1 MPLVKEDSKKAAK
14 VVPKVVPKDAPKE
27 EKHEKHFPKIQVKKD
42 LREHVLARPDTYL
55 GSFISGTYKVHV
67 VRDGKIVT
75 GQVEYNPALER
86 CWIEVGS
93 NCIDNVWRSSQFGKK
108 CSQIR
113 VEADIKTGTL
123 SFWNDGLTIPVVLS
137 DIEELKGMYNP
148 SVVFGVYMSS
158 TNYDDTEKR
167 RSSGRNG
174 YGAKLTN
181 TMAERFTV
189 ETQDATRNLHFTQ
202 TWRENMSVIDPSVVT
217 PRKGEGYTK
226 VTWKP
231 DYTRFNMP
239 GLTED
244 VIALLRKYL
253 YDLAMITKVPVY
265 FNGELVPVRTLLDYA
280 HSYYPRLEERARD
293 EYLSLTTTNSEVIIM
308 PGRPALSI
316 AFTNGIPNPEGGVH
330 VAAWSKLIFS
340 ALAARLNKK
349 NEEKGEKEKKG
360 EKKGP
365 KITAADV
372 KNYLSIFLVCTLDNP
387 TFTSQEK
394 VKLTS
399 PAPDVK
405 VKVNFMA
412 EIMKWEVVERLRE
425 LLETKQ
431 LQAGKKKLEG
441 GKNAHRTVKKLQD
454 ANFAGSAKGH
464 ECILILCEGDSAANY
479 AVTGLNQ
486 GIDGKTGR
494 DYLGIFPLRGKI
506 LNVRTATP
514 EKITESALIQNLIRS
529 LGLKLDTD
537 YTVEANY
544 RKLRYGRILLITDAD
559 EDGTH
564 IEGLCHNFF
573 HKLFPSLLKRETPFI
588 TAMRTPFVRVMLKS
602 GEEKCFYNLQSFREF
617 QLHSS
622 HLFKGKPKSFKG
634 LGTSTN
640 ANVIDSFGEKLVNF
654 VLDEKTDI
662 SMVHAFDDKYAD
674 TRKEWILQYDPGSIM
689 LIEDEK
695 ARYVETTFTDFIE
708 TQLIIHSV
716 ANCDRCLPHV
726 IDGLKE
732 AQRKVLHVMLRE
744 KITHTKTKKISTIT
758 GMVTNATEY
767 HHGEPSLIEGT
778 MGMALNFVGSNN
790 VPLLLPEG
798 QYGSR
803 MELGKD
809 GAQSRYLFTGLQE
822 ITPYIFRAEDGDLLK
837 YKQGEDLIIEPE
849 HFVPIIPMLLVN
861 GVRGAIGTGFSSTV
875 PAYNPLD
882 IIKCLREWIKC
893 RDKPK
898 GEGVFISD
906 LPDIQPW
913 YQGFQGTIKKVN
925 EGEFI
930 SVGVLN
936 RIDERTVEVTELPIH
951 RATNN
956 FRIFLNEQREEE
968 KIASFLD
975 YSTKTRVHFV
985 IKEVPSHR
993 CTVKNLKLATK
1004 LLTTN
1009 MVAFNREGKIRKYDS
1024 IDQIIYEFAEVRLE
1038 MYQSRKA
1045 YLIADLEKKVI
1056 SSNAKRRFV
1065 EEVIDGIIVIHRR
1078 KRAEVVEVLKA
1089 REYPLIEEKYD
1100 YLLKISIDSFTEE
1113 MIEKLSHVAE
1123 KAQQELAELRETE
1136 PAVMWLRELEE
1147 LEKVYAKYVTAWE
1160 KDEAMLHRGKGLPAK
1175 GKGKKK

>member
-1 MPLVKEDSKKAAK
+1 MPKKEGDM
-14 VVPKVVPKDAPKE
+14 PKE
-27 EKHEKHFPKIQVKKD
+27 EKHFPKIQVKKD

-108 CSQIR
+108 CTQIR
-113 VEADIKTGTL
+113 VEADISKGTL
-123 SFWNDGLTIPVVLS
+123 SFWNDGLTIPIVLS
-137 DIEELKGMYNP
+137 DIPELKGFYNP

-181 TMAERFTV
+181 TMAEWFTV
-189 ETQDATRNLHFTQ
+189 ETQDATRGLHFTQ
-202 TWRENMSVIDPSVVT
+202 TWRENMSVTEPSRVV

-231 DYTRFNMP
+231 DFTRFKMP
-239 GLTED
+239 GLTAD

-265 FNGELVPVRTLLDYA
+265 FNGELIPVRSLLDYA
-280 HSYYPRLEERARD
+280 RSYHGEKGNPD
-293 EYLSLTTTNSEVIIM
+293 EYLSLTTSNSEVVIM
-308 PGRPALSI
+308 PGRPALSV

-330 VAAWSKLIFS
+330 VAAWSKVIFS
-340 ALAARLNKK
+340 ALAARLNKR
-349 NEEKGEKEKKG
+349 NEEKKTKGEKKG
-360 EKKGP
+360 EKEEKKSGP

-399 PAPDVK
+399 PTPDVK
-405 VKVNFMA
+405 VKENFMA
-412 EIMKWEVVERLRE
+412 EIMKWEVVDRLRD
-425 LLETKQ
+425 LLETKL

-454 ANFAGSAKGH
+454 ANFAGTAKAH
-464 ECILILCEGDSAANY
+464 ECILILCEGDSAAKY

-486 GIDGKTGR
+486 GIDGKMGR

-506 LNVRTATP
+506 LNVRNATP
-514 EKITESALIQNLIRS
+514 EAITGSVLIQNLIRS
-529 LGLKLDTD
+529 LGLKLEVD
-537 YTVEANY
+537 YTIEANY

-573 HKLFPSLLKRETPFI
+573 HKLFPSLLKRENPFI

-602 GEEKCFYNLQSFREF
+602 GEEKCFYNLQTFREF

-634 LGTSTN
+634 LGTSTD
-640 ANVIDSFGEKLVNF
+640 ANVIDSFGKKLVNF

-662 SMVHAFDDKYAD
+662 SMVQAFDNEYAD
-674 TRKEWILQYDPGSIM
+674 TRKEWILKYDPGNTM
-689 LIEDEK
+689 LIEDETAK
-695 ARYVETTFTDFIE
+695 YVETTFTDFIE

-716 ANCDRCLPHV
+716 ANCDRCLPHI

-732 AQRKVLHVMLRE
+732 AQRKVLHIMLKE
-744 KITHTKTKKISTIT
+744 KITPAKAKKISTIV
-758 GMVTNATEY
+758 GMVTAATEY
-767 HHGEPSLIEGT
+767 HHGEASLVEVT

-790 VPLLLPEG
+790 IPLLLPEG

-803 MELGKD
+803 LELGKD
-809 GAQSRYLFTGLQE
+809 GAQSRYLFSALQE
-822 ITPYIFRAEDGDLLK
+822 ITPCIFRSEDADLLK

-849 HFVPIIPMLLVN
+849 HFYPIIPMLLIN
-861 GVRGAIGTGFSSTV
+861 GTRGAIGTGFSSSV

-882 IIKCLREWIKC
+882 VIKCLREWIKC
-893 RDKPK
+893 RDRPK
-898 GEGVFISD
+898 GEGILISD

-913 YQGFQGTIKKVN
+913 YQGFQGTIEKVKD
-925 EGEFI
+925 GEFV
-930 SVGVLN
+930 STGVLR
-936 RIDERTVEVTELPIH
+936 RIDDRTVEVTELPINK
-951 RATNN
+951 ATNK
-956 FRIFLNEQREEE
+956 FRIFLNELREEGE
-968 KIASFLD
+968 IASFLD
-975 YSTKTRVHFV
+975 YSTTTRVHFI
-985 IKEVPSHR
+985 IKEVPNHR
-993 CTVKNLKLATK
+993 CTIKSLG
-1004 LLTTN
+1004 LTTNLLNSN
-1009 MVAFNREGKIRKYDS
+1009 MVAFNKDGKIRKYDS
-1024 IDQIIYEFAEVRLE
+1024 VDQIIYEFAEVRLE
-1038 MYQSRKA
+1038 MYQKRKDH
-1045 YLIADLEKKVI
+1045 IITDLEKKVI
-1056 SSNAKRRFV
+1056 ASNAKRRFV
-1065 EEVIDGIIVIHRR
+1065 EEVIEGVIVIHRR
-1078 KRAEVVEVLKA
+1078 KKAEVVAVLRE

-1100 YLLKISIDSFTEE
+1100 YLLKIPIDSFTEE
-1113 MIEKLSHVAE
+1113 MIEKLTHVAD
-1123 KAQQELAELRETE
+1123 KAEQELEELRATE
-1136 PAVMWLRELEE
+1136 PAQLWLRELEE
-1147 LEKVYAKYVTAWE
+1147 LEKVYAKYVKTWE
-1160 KDEAMLHRGKGLPAK
+1160 ANEAMLHRGKALPK
-1175 GKGKKK
+1175 KKQGKK